1 LLEVAVV
8 VLMPL
13 DQLQLVLED
22 QEVEAKVVKDLL
34 QEL

>member
-1 LLEVAVV
+1 LLEVAAV
-8 VLMPL
+8 VLMLL